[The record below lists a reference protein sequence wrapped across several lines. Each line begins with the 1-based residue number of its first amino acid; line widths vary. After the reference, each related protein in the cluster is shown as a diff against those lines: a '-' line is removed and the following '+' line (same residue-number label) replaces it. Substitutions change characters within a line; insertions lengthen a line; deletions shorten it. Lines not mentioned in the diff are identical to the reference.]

1 MTYKPKTFSDPVAVS
16 ESGSCYLSPNQEREM
31 NSIHNQLVPIVVEQT
46 SRGERSYDI
55 YSRLLKDRIIFIGS
69 TIEDHMANLIIAQLL
84 FLESDEPDQDIYLYI
99 NSPGGQVSSGMAI
112 YDTMQYI
119 KPDVQTIC
127 IGQAASMGA
136 LLLTAGAPKKR
147 FALPHSRIMI
157 HQPSGGFQ
165 GQHTDIE
172 IQAKEISRIRSIL
185 DGILAKHSGKAVSQV
200 NKDTERDHY
209 MTGEEAKKYGLIDSV
224 ISNREDVK
232 KDGKDKK

>member
-1 MTYKPKTFSDPVAVS
+1 MTETY
-16 ESGSCYLSPNQEREM
+16 
-31 NSIHNQLVPIVVEQT
+31 NQLVPIVVEQT

-55 YSRLLKDRIIFIGS
+55 YSRLLKDRIIYIGS
-69 TIEDHMANLIIAQLL
+69 AIEDHMANLIIAQLL

-185 DGILAKHSGKAVSQV
+185 DGILSKHSGKNVSQV

-209 MTGEEAKKYGLIDSV
+209 MTGEEAKAYGLIDSV
-224 ISNREDVK
+224 ISNREEVK
-232 KDGKDKK
+232 SKDKNKKKS